1 MKYNYKDYKA
11 PLCDEMKDV
20 EIAYK
25 KYQEHKPDKK
35 LYDDVRSCS
44 YLNLVLLKKWMII
57 IGGYYYNY
65 YLKFVWQSL
74 KNCTFFM

>member
-20 EIAYK
+20 KIAYK

-44 YLNLVLLKKWMII
+44 YLNLVLLKK
-57 IGGYYYNY
+57 
-65 YLKFVWQSL
+65 
-74 KNCTFFM
+74 

>member
-1 MKYNYKDYKA
+1 MKYNYKDYEA

-35 LYDDVRSCS
+35 LYEELKEAIYSLSLTLKMARSCG
-44 YLNLVLLKKWMII
+44 YLNPVTIEEMNDYYWGLL
-57 IGGYYYNY
+57 
-65 YLKFVWQSL
+65 L
-74 KNCTFFM
+74 

>member
-1 MKYNYKDYKA
+1 MKYNFKDYEA

-35 LYDDVRSCS
+35 LYDDLKKTIYSLSLTLKMARSCG
-44 YLNLVLLKKWMII
+44 YLNPVTID
-57 IGGYYYNY
+57 
-65 YLKFVWQSL
+65 
-74 KNCTFFM
+74 